1 MTGDYTQVPL
11 RTGDRWTGA
20 RMQQGRV
27 LLDHDWNLNLDASA
41 RAVREAARDAIG
53 WAGVVAGSSA
63 FEIGVTTGPP
73 LDMTIGPGVMWA
85 DGLAALAPA
94 PFTYLS
100 QELIAALPA
109 TGTVLVYLDVFEEH
123 VQPAE
128 DPTELVDP
136 ALGTIDT
143 TGRTRVGYRVRV
155 APTTATT
162 CAAAWAALV
171 TTPESTGKLTIA
183 RAAAPPPP
191 DPCSPPGDPLAQV
204 PDGLFRV
211 EVIDAGSETTARF
224 AWSYEDGS
232 KAVPIVSTP
241 AGSTI
246 QLAPS
251 NLRFA
256 VGDLIEVSW
265 LVRRADRGDHGALYT
280 VQTVTP
286 GAGGDTVV
294 LDSAVRAPAGA
305 QGLCA
310 RRWDGQAAGAA
321 AATAVTWQALDLGI
335 EFIAGAGSYLPGDW
349 WGARLRSESGD
360 GIEHRTAADPDGILH
375 AYAPLAL
382 VDLGTPAV
390 ISDCRPTFV
399 SLVDLDC
406 AQGACTVSVKPGDD
420 LQAALDSLPAGGGEL
435 CLAAGLYQLEKPLTA
450 TNRERIVI
458 NGAGPA
464 TIVSSLV
471 HEAAI
476 VFDTCQ
482 EVEVRDM
489 RVEGGS
495 PGGAL
500 GDPGLEGALTFLSC
514 RDIVVRDCVL
524 VCPDQA
530 GRVQT
535 CVTVRPGPNGP
546 NPDGVRIEG
555 NRLQVGAWQTGVLV
569 VDSAATAIVDNRIR
583 LGPVSSENVII
594 TQNPTLANELARLL
608 RAGLRTKSGTGI
620 AKIAT
625 PGAATAIN
633 VHKGSEAEV
642 IARDFVNQTT
652 ATKIARAGGTD
663 KALLAYVRALG
674 QGKLIEN
681 ASPALKDVI
690 TGLLIKIRAVGQGIV
705 VAGSSVGTAR
715 IEANLVEDTVQ
726 GIHVGVSDARMT
738 VRDAADTVMIS
749 RNVVHAVVPAD
760 YNRDRHGVFVG
771 NARSIH
777 VVDTVATLRRVGSV
791 AATGAQATPVE
802 GIRVHGVLG
811 PFLTVRQSSLEGF
824 AVGVRVVPLAPFP
837 KPRMWLVAETFATGA
852 TTVLDAPAALVASQ
866 RNPM

>member
-11 RTGDRWTGA
+11 RRDERWTGA

-41 RAVREAARDAIG
+41 RAVREATRDAIG

-63 FEIGVTTGPP
+63 FQIGVTSGGA
-73 LDMTIGPGVMWA
+73 LDLTIGAGRMWI
-85 DGLAALAPA
+85 DGLAAFAPA
-94 PFTYLS
+94 PLTYLS

-109 TGTVLVYLDVFEEH
+109 GGTVLVYLDVWDEH

-128 DPTELVDP
+128 DPADLVDP

-155 APTTATT
+155 APTSETS
-162 CAAAWAALV
+162 CAAAWAGLV
-171 TTPESTGKLTIA
+171 TAAESTGKVTIA
-183 RAAAPPPP
+183 RASAPPPP

-204 PDGLFRV
+204 ADGLFRV
-211 EVIDAGSETTARF
+211 EVIDGGSETAARF

-232 KAVPIVSTP
+232 NAVQVVSA

-246 QLAPS
+246 QLSPS
-251 NLRFA
+251 NLQLA

-265 LVRRADRGDHGALYT
+265 LVRRADRADHGALYA

-286 GAGGDTVV
+286 GAGGDTLA
-294 LDSAVRAPAGA
+294 LDRAITAPAGA
-305 QGLCA
+305 AGLCA
-310 RRWDGQAAGAA
+310 RRWDGQAVGAA
-321 AATAVTWQALDLGI
+321 AATAALWHALDLGI
-335 EFIAGAGSYLPGDW
+335 QFTAGTGTYLPGDW

-375 AYAPLAL
+375 AFAPLAL
-382 VDLGTPAV
+382 VDLDTRTV
-390 ISDCRPTFV
+390 LSDCRPTFV

-406 AQGACTVSVKPGDD
+406 DQGACTVSVKPGDD
-420 LQAALDSLPAGGGEL
+420 LQAALDSLPAGGGEW
-435 CLAAGLYQLEKPLTA
+435 CLAAGLYPLAKPLAA

-458 NGAGPA
+458 NGVGPA
-464 TIVSSLV
+464 TIVSAELR
-471 HEAAI
+471 EAAI

-482 EVEVRDM
+482 EVEVRDV

-495 PGGAL
+495 PGGKL
-500 GDPGLEGALTFLSC
+500 GDPQLEGALTFLSC
-514 RDIVVRDCVL
+514 RDVVVQDCVL

-546 NPDGVRIEG
+546 NPDGIRIER
-555 NRLQVGAWQTGVLV
+555 NRLEVGAWQTGVLV
-569 VDSAATAIVDNRIR
+569 VDSAATVIADNRVQ
-583 LGPVSSENVII
+583 LGPASRGNLIV
-594 TQNPTLANELARLL
+594 TQTPTLAGELARLL
-608 RAGLRTKSGTGI
+608 RAGLRTKGGTGI
-620 AKIAT
+620 VKIT
-625 PGAATAIN
+625 PPGSEVAIN

-642 IARDFVNQTT
+642 IARDFVSVTT
-652 ATKIARAGGTD
+652 AAKIARAGGTE

-681 ASPALKDVI
+681 ASPALKEVI
-690 TGLLIKIRAVGQGIV
+690 TGLLIQIRAVGQGIV

-715 IEANLVEDTVQ
+715 IEGNLVEDTVQ

-738 VRDAADTVMIS
+738 VRDAADTVIVS

-760 YNRDRHGVFVG
+760 YSRDRHGIFVG

-777 VVDTVATLRRVGSV
+777 VVDTVATLRRIGSV
-791 AATGAQATPVE
+791 ATGAQPSPVE
-802 GIRVHGVLG
+802 GIRIHGVLG
-811 PFLTVRQSSLEGF
+811 PFLSVRQSSLEGF
-824 AVGVRVVPLAPFP
+824 AVGVRVVPLPTVP
-837 KPRMWLVAETFATGA
+837 KSRMWLVAETFAADA
-852 TTVLDAPAALVASQ
+852 TTLLDAPVTVERE
-866 RNPM
+866 RNYS